1 MKNNIKILIVQN
13 NAVIGERL
21 GNFKRVSELLKPYEN
36 SCPDLIV
43 FPELWNVGWYCSIYP
58 QVAEENGFCETVS
71 FLSELA
77 KKFNSNVVGGSYV
90 RKHSES
96 ELRNTCPVFNR
107 KGELIAQYDKMHLY
121 AHLGEDEDKYAT
133 VGNNPVI
140 ASTDIGNL
148 GISICY
154 DIRFPELFRKY
165 AFNGADILINMAAW
179 PKTRENHWTTL
190 QKARAIENQSFMIA
204 VSQTGK
210 IKDDAYNLGHSMV
223 INPYGDVIASLNE
236 EEAVLECKINLE
248 EMSSLRTKIP
258 TLLDVQEKYEFVEKE

>member
-1 MKNNIKILIVQN
+1 MENSIKILIVQN
-13 NAVIGERL
+13 SAVIAEREQ
-21 GNFKRVSELLKPYEN
+21 NFKKVSELLQPYEN
-36 SCPDLIV
+36 TSPDLIV
-43 FPELWNVGWYCSIYP
+43 LPELWNAGWFCSSYP
-58 QVAEENGFCETVS
+58 NVAEENGFGETVS
-71 FLSELA
+71 YLSNMA
-77 KKFNSNVVGGSYV
+77 IRFNSNVVGGSYV
-90 RKHSES
+90 RKHSDS

-107 KGELIAQYDKMHLY
+107 NGELIAQYDKMHLY
-121 AHLGEDEDKYAT
+121 SHLGANEGNYAT

-165 AFNGADILINMAAW
+165 SLNGADILINMAAW

-210 IKDDAYNLGHSMV
+210 ITNDEYNLGHSMV
-223 INPYGDVIASLNE
+223 ISPYGDIIASLND
-236 EEAVLECKINLE
+236 EEAVLECEINLE
-248 EMSSLRTKIP
+248 EMHKLRDKIP
-258 TLLDVQEKYEFVEKE
+258 TLLDVQKKYEFSEEE